1 MAQWHFY
8 IAIHLS
14 ENVSFASWNCTCKLS
29 NGNYCNSHLQIRAKP
44 ISIAKLS
51 RHSLVDAGFQMF
63 AMQASRGTCYLL
75 AIASAVDK
83 RNNWDLPLRQSSEN
97 KVCWELAAAA
107 SWVAQFLVGVCGGI
121 NSGLSALTGWLLN
134 AYLIEAQG
142 TLASEAG
149 LVRTKRESSLL
160 RWMMMMVHSSLM
172 MFLEFHMYSYDGWK
186 RYPY

>member
-1 MAQWHFY
+1 MHHPW
-8 IAIHLS
+8 
-14 ENVSFASWNCTCKLS
+14 SWKTETGSPNQFNTVIGRTSACRWL
-29 NGNYCNSHLQIRAKP
+29 GNPSSSIQTSWKRY

-51 RHSLVDAGFQMF
+51 GHSLVDARFQMF

-83 RNNWDLPLRQSSEN
+83 RNNWDFPLRQSSEN
-97 KVCWELAAAA
+97 KVCWELATAV

-160 RWMMMMVHSSLM
+160 RWMMMMMMVHIRM
-172 MFLEFHMYSYDGWK
+172 ITVVEFHMY
-186 RYPY
+186 